1 MYKQVNQRLS
11 QLVNRRQQ
19 GLLQGGKIGLEKES
33 LRVSTD
39 GMIAHTPH
47 PKVLGSAL
55 THPYITT
62 DYSEALLE
70 FITPPCGSADEA
82 LRFLE
87 NVQAFVYPRLDQ
99 ELLWATSMPCIVSG
113 EASIPI
119 ARYGDSNAGRMK
131 HIYRRGLGYRYGRMM
146 QVIAGAH
153 YNYSLPDAF
162 WPAYQTIQESSSN
175 LQDFISESYF
185 SMIRNLQRLGWIVPY
200 LFGASPTVCKSFIDG
215 PAAGLDKLDENTYY
229 QPYATSL
236 RAGDIGYQNYKEG
249 KTGIKACYDS
259 LDQYVASLSY
269 AIETPCLDY
278 ELIGVKVDDEYRQL
292 NHNILQIENEYYS
305 TVRPKQ
311 LTDTDEK
318 PSLALKRRGVQY
330 IELRSLDISVFDP
343 LGVNID
349 QLNFLKSF
357 LIFCL
362 LQDSPPIDRNERRAI
377 DLNESATSHRGR
389 EPGFQ
394 LHRHDKSVG
403 LKEWGLEITDAM
415 QGICEV
421 LDSTLGGDEYQRTLK
436 IQREVFRDS
445 EATPSAR
452 IIREMRE
459 NGESFFP
466 YSIRYSKLHEAHFK
480 AIKLAGD
487 QTRFFTAEAEISHE
501 KQRTL
506 EQSDTL
512 SFEDYLQRY
521 FSQQ

>member
-1 MYKQVNQRLS
+1 
-11 QLVNRRQQ
+11 
-19 GLLQGGKIGLEKES
+19 
-33 LRVSTD
+33 
-39 GMIAHTPH
+39 
-47 PKVLGSAL
+47 
-55 THPYITT
+55 
-62 DYSEALLE
+62 
-70 FITPPCGSADEA
+70 
-82 LRFLE
+82 
-87 NVQAFVYPRLDQ
+87 
-99 ELLWATSMPCIVSG
+99 
-113 EASIPI
+113 
-119 ARYGDSNAGRMK
+119 MK

-162 WPAYQTIQESSSN
+162 WPAYQTIQESPLN

-311 LTDTDEK
+311 ITDTDEK

-349 QLNFLKSF
+349 QLNFLESF

-362 LQDSPPIDRNERRAI
+362 LQDSPPIDRNEQRAI
-377 DLNESATSHRGR
+377 DLNESTTSHRGR

-394 LHRHDKSVG
+394 LRRHDKSIG
-403 LKEWGLEITDAM
+403 LKEWGLEITGAM

-421 LDSTLGGDEYQRTLK
+421 LDSAFGGNEYQRTLK
-436 IQREVFRDS
+436 IQQEVFKDS

-466 YSIRYSKLHEAHFK
+466 YSIRYSKLHEAYFK
-480 AIKLAGD
+480 GIKLAGD
-487 QTRFFTAEAEISHE
+487 QTRFFTAAAEISHK

-512 SFEDYLQRY
+512 SFEDYLRRY